1 MVNSHLDT
9 HTRWLSV
16 TSQNKLMTVL
26 LNLTSSEKGDGRWQD
41 LREKYRKLYFPW
53 SPKKHQT
60 TSGFH
65 TNSVDPT
72 NVTAILQYCGFH
84 TPRCTLISVM
94 SDSAIPCTAARQAP
108 LSLGILWPRML
119 EWVVM
124 PSSRI
129 FPTQRVKPRSPA
141 LQEDSLPTE

>member
-1 MVNSHLDT
+1 M
-9 HTRWLSV
+9 TRLKREIQKAVLSLI
-16 TSQNKLMTVL
+16 T
-26 LNLTSSEKGDGRWQD
+26 
-41 LREKYRKLYFPW
+41 
-53 SPKKHQT
+53 KKHQT

-84 TPRCTLISVM
+84 TPCCTLISVM

-129 FPTQRVKPRSPA
+129 FPTQRVKPRSPE